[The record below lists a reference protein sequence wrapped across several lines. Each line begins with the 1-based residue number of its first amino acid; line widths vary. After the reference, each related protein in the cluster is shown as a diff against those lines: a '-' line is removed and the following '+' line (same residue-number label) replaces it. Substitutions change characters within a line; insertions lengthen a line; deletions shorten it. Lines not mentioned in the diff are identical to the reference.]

1 MDADVIVVGANVA
14 GSSISYELAKRGH
27 EVIFIEHMAR
37 AKVGSRSCGDGVDK
51 LEFERLGLELEEG
64 PWVHGD
70 VVRGEV
76 FGPDLKHSLAA
87 QGYIRAVHRYHFCQH
102 LVDRAVDAGAKILD
116 NSKAIAPILENN
128 YVNGLKLKRLKG
140 KTLKLKKLHSKIVV
154 DASGLN
160 AAVRSK
166 LPSDWLVAEQIAR
179 RDISVCY
186 KESREFAK
194 PLKERF
200 IHGYFSSE
208 IAPGGFYWIATR
220 SLTKVNVG
228 LGLRFEDD
236 SERQLNPKKQLY
248 TKILKLHPLV
258 KNAKVTWSGGGLIP
272 RRRPLD
278 CVVGNGFLAVGD
290 AAAMVN
296 PMSGGGIGP
305 SMYAGKLG
313 GNVLHQAIEENDMS
327 LENLWKFNYE
337 YNQNY
342 GHVQASNQILRLT
355 LESLKDTQINALL
368 GANLF
373 SEKEIIEAIESGKL
387 DMGFMTKLKKVGKL
401 AKHPKLLMA
410 LRRMYKGMERAREL
424 YREYPETSD
433 NFDKWRVGVRKF
445 FEKYY

>member
-1 MDADVIVVGANVA
+1 M
-14 GSSISYELAKRGH
+14 E
-27 EVIFIEHMAR
+27 R
-37 AKVGSRSCGDGVDK
+37 AKIGSRSCGDGVDK

-102 LVDRAVDAGAKILD
+102 LVERAVDAGAKLLD
-116 NSKAIAPILENN
+116 NSKAIAPILEKN
-128 YVNGLKLKRLKG
+128 YVKGIKLKYLKG
-140 KTLKLKKLHSKIVV
+140 RTVKQKKLHSNIVV

-160 AAVRSK
+160 AAVRTK
-166 LPSDWLVAEQIAR
+166 LPSEWMVAEKIAR

-194 PLKERF
+194 PLKKRF

-228 LGLRFEDD
+228 LGLRYEANP
-236 SERQLNPKKQLY
+236 ENQLNPKKQLY
-248 TKILKLHPLV
+248 TKILKLHPIV
-258 KNAKVTWSGGGLIP
+258 TKAKVTWSGGGLIP

-278 CVVGNGFLAVGD
+278 CTVGNGFIAVGD

-305 SMYAGKLG
+305 SMFAGKLG
-313 GNVLHQAIEENDMS
+313 GKVLHRALLEHDVG
-327 LENLWKFNYE
+327 LENLWQFNYE
-337 YNQNY
+337 YNRTY

-355 LESLKDTQINALL
+355 LEALSDAQVNALL
-368 GANLF
+368 GAQLF
-373 SEKEIIEAIESGKL
+373 SETEIIEAIESGKL
-387 DMGFMTKLKKVGKL
+387 DIGFMSKLKKVGKL
-401 AKHPKLLMA
+401 ARHPKLLMA

-424 YREYPETSD
+424 YKGYPENRD
-433 NFDKWRVGVRKF
+433 DFNKWRAEVRKF
-445 FEKYY
+445 FDRYY